1 MKKILAPLL
10 VLVLVLALAACGQE
24 QVKEETPEEA
34 VVETS
39 EGVTETEEPDDVEV
53 VEEEEEEEKE
63 EAPKTSNDDFLDF
76 GESSPEKVVTAL
88 FENMKKMDLDKMKGF
103 ISRAELKAS
112 QEYLEEMGEDFED
125 EMPQENVEDL
135 PYYDFMK
142 EQATKLK
149 YEVQNA
155 VLDGDS
161 GIVPVK
167 VTFVNAAEF
176 YDHVVGGLAEKAVE
190 LSMEGREMEQE
201 ERLDYMAEL
210 MKEMEGKEY
219 PMEEQEL
226 EIPVVKENGKWYVR
240 DLSMENSNAFY
251 SGMFTSMLNT
261 MKQFES
267 MDLEDPDGE

>member
-112 QEYLEEMGEDFED
+112 QEYLEDMDEDTLEEMQQESAED
-125 EMPQENVEDL
+125 Q
-135 PYYDFMK
+135 PYYAFMK
-142 EQATKLK
+142 EQGTKLQF
-149 YEVQNA
+149 EVQNA
-155 VLDGDS
+155 VLEGDS
-161 GIVPVK
+161 GVVPVK
-167 VTFVNAAEF
+167 ATFVNAREF
-176 YDHVVGGLAEKAVE
+176 YDHVIGGAAQKSVE
-190 LSMEGREMEQE
+190 FQMEDREMEVE
-201 ERLDYMAEL
+201 ERNAFMKDL
-210 MKEMEGKEY
+210 MEEMEGKEY
-219 PMEEQEL
+219 PTEEIEL
-226 EIPVVKENGKWYVR
+226 EIPVVKENGKWYIKEL
-240 DLSMENSNAFY
+240 DMETNNVIY
-251 SGMFTSMLNT
+251 TGMFSSMLDT
-261 MKQFES
+261 LKQFES
-267 MDLEDPDGE
+267 MDLEETE

>member
-125 EMPQENVEDL
+125 EE
-135 PYYDFMK
+135 
-142 EQATKLK
+142 
-149 YEVQNA
+149 
-155 VLDGDS
+155 
-161 GIVPVK
+161 
-167 VTFVNAAEF
+167 
-176 YDHVVGGLAEKAVE
+176 
-190 LSMEGREMEQE
+190 
-201 ERLDYMAEL
+201 
-210 MKEMEGKEY
+210 
-219 PMEEQEL
+219 
-226 EIPVVKENGKWYVR
+226 
-240 DLSMENSNAFY
+240 
-251 SGMFTSMLNT
+251 
-261 MKQFES
+261 
-267 MDLEDPDGE
+267 